1 MHHVMGY
8 SLDEWLAIVTII
20 SLAGSGLIWLLNFA
34 IKNGT
39 EKLSNSVKTLIS
51 QIDNLSH
58 SINSIES
65 SARRTENRVDQLE
78 DKFEEHIGEAKV
90 RNTLIKN
97 LEQEVFKRKIIT
109 DIGNWLVQSG
119 ALVTIAVFA
128 WKYLKPVM
136 VEKQKH
142 AKTVQERELLGL
154 VNSLADNAVN
164 SLVNVQGVTG
174 HDKFKQATTIVGS
187 TLADK
192 GFDVQRETVEHAVQ
206 AAYEKSDLTPTV
218 DPNAKPQTGVVVHD

>member
-1 MHHVMGY
+1 M
-8 SLDEWLAIVTII
+8 
-20 SLAGSGLIWLLNFA
+20 
-34 IKNGT
+34 
-39 EKLSNSVKTLIS
+39 KL
-51 QIDNLSH
+51 
-58 SINSIES
+58 
-65 SARRTENRVDQLE
+65 
-78 DKFEEHIGEAKV
+78 
-90 RNTLIKN
+90 
-97 LEQEVFKRKIIT
+97 IT

-142 AKTVQERELLGL
+142 AKTVQEKELLGL

-164 SLVNVQGVTG
+164 SLVSAQGVTG
-174 HDKFKQATTIVGS
+174 HDKFKRATQIVGG

-192 GFDVQRETVEHAVQ
+192 GFDVHQEMVEHAVQ

-218 DPNAKPQTGVVVHD
+218 DPNKEPQTGVVVHD

>member
-1 MHHVMGY
+1 M
-8 SLDEWLAIVTII
+8 L
-20 SLAGSGLIWLLNFA
+20 
-34 IKNGT
+34 
-39 EKLSNSVKTLIS
+39 
-51 QIDNLSH
+51 
-58 SINSIES
+58 
-65 SARRTENRVDQLE
+65 
-78 DKFEEHIGEAKV
+78 
-90 RNTLIKN
+90 
-97 LEQEVFKRKIIT
+97 KIIT

-119 ALVTIAVFA
+119 ALVTIAIFS

-164 SLVNVQGVTG
+164 SLVGAQGVTG
-174 HDKFKQATTIVGS
+174 SDKFKQATTIVGS

-218 DPNAKPQTGVVVHD
+218 DPNEKPQTGVVVHD

>member
-1 MHHVMGY
+1 MM
-8 SLDEWLAIVTII
+8 
-20 SLAGSGLIWLLNFA
+20 
-34 IKNGT
+34 
-39 EKLSNSVKTLIS
+39 KL
-51 QIDNLSH
+51 
-58 SINSIES
+58 
-65 SARRTENRVDQLE
+65 
-78 DKFEEHIGEAKV
+78 
-90 RNTLIKN
+90 
-97 LEQEVFKRKIIT
+97 IT

-192 GFDVQRETVEHAVQ
+192 GFEVQRETVEHAVQ
-206 AAYEKSDLTPTV
+206 AAYEKSDLTPTI
-218 DPNAKPQTGVVVHD
+218 DPNEKPQTGVVVHD

>member
-1 MHHVMGY
+1 M
-8 SLDEWLAIVTII
+8 L
-20 SLAGSGLIWLLNFA
+20 
-34 IKNGT
+34 
-39 EKLSNSVKTLIS
+39 
-51 QIDNLSH
+51 
-58 SINSIES
+58 
-65 SARRTENRVDQLE
+65 
-78 DKFEEHIGEAKV
+78 
-90 RNTLIKN
+90 
-97 LEQEVFKRKIIT
+97 KIIT

-206 AAYEKSDLTPTV
+206 AAYEKSDLTPTI